1 MTHLRVG
8 VVGLG
13 YFSQFHL
20 DAWRD
25 IPSTTLAG
33 VFDLDPTRTQE
44 IAAKY
49 NVDGFNAAADL
60 AHQDLDIVDLVAP
73 PPAHKA
79 LVEQFAKSGRI
90 LICQK
95 PFCTSFEEAQAVT
108 ELAKSRNCTL
118 IIHEN
123 FRFQPWHRAIKAA
136 LDGGLLGTVYQAR
149 FALRPGDG
157 RGPDAYLSR
166 QPAFRQMPRLL
177 IHETGVHFVDLFQYF
192 FGPMTSVYA
201 DLVRLNPVLQG
212 EDAGL
217 LIAQHASGVR
227 AVFDGNRLMDHV
239 TDSPRRT
246 MGEMEIEGEKGTLR
260 LSGMGEI
267 SFRAFG
273 QNDWMNIAV
282 TAPID
287 ETRFGG
293 GCVKALCE
301 HVVEARAGRVPF
313 ENTAQDYLSVI
324 LATQAAY
331 KSAQTGQKQTL

>member
-1 MTHLRVG
+1 MTNLRVG

-33 VFDLDPTRTQE
+33 IFDLDPARTQE
-44 IAAKY
+44 VAAKY
-49 NVDGFNAAADL
+49 DVAGARSAAELAD
-60 AHQDLDIVDLVAP
+60 QDLDIVDLVAP

-95 PFCTSFEEAQAVT
+95 PFCTSYEEAKAVC
-108 ELAKSRNCTL
+108 EFAKTRNCTL

-123 FRFQPWHRAIKAA
+123 FRFQPWHRAIKTA
-136 LDGGLLGTVYQAR
+136 LDTGLLGEIYQAR

-166 QPAFRQMPRLL
+166 QPAFQSMPRLL

-192 FGPMTSVYA
+192 FGPISSIYA
-201 DLVRLNPVLQG
+201 DLVRLNPAIKG
-212 EDAGL
+212 EDAGI
-217 LIAQHASGVR
+217 LIAHHENGTR
-227 AVFDGNRLMDHV
+227 AVFDGNRLMDHA

-273 QNDWMNIAV
+273 ENEAVNIAV
-282 TAPID
+282 TAPVD
-287 ETRFGG
+287 EARFGG
-293 GCVKALCE
+293 GCVQALCE
-301 HVVEARAGRVPF
+301 HIVEARAGRVPF
-313 ENTAQDYLSVI
+313 ENTAEDYLSVI

-331 KSAQTGQKQTL
+331 RSAETGQKQSL